1 MMRPHYLSRLFAPEA
16 VAVIGASER
25 PGSVGGRVLRN
36 LLDAGYRGRLYPV
49 NPAHD
54 NVFGLPCHARIDE
67 VGARPD
73 LAVIATP
80 APTVP
85 DLVGACGE
93 HGIALAVVMSAGFGE
108 AGPEGREREDRL
120 RAAARA
126 HGVRILGP
134 NCLGLMRPS
143 SAFNATFSNNDAE
156 PGRLALV
163 SQSGALCTAIL
174 DWATPRRIGFSAMVS
189 LGDAADL
196 DFGDIVD
203 YLALDHE
210 TSSIL
215 LYVEGVHQPRRF
227 LSALRSAARV
237 KPVIVIKAGRR
248 EAGSR
253 AAMSHTGALVGGDDA
268 FDAALRRAGAVRV
281 DSIDRL
287 FSAAQ
292 ILAEHPGDAG
302 NRLAIVT
309 NAGGP
314 GVLAADRA
322 ADLGLE
328 LPAPEGATLS
338 RLDAHLP
345 AAWSGSNPIDLL
357 GDAPPGRYA
366 DAVAACLQAP
376 EFDGVVA
383 ILTPQ
388 AMSQPEAAA
397 EVVIAAGAGSPKP
410 LLASW
415 MGGAQVAGARR
426 RFFAARL
433 PHFGSPEAAVEAY
446 SCLVQRRRN
455 RELLLQVPGPRARRS
470 EPDVGR
476 ARQVIE
482 AALAEDR
489 RVLSAIEAK
498 AVLSAF
504 GIPVIEAAAAAS
516 EDEAAAQAQALGF
529 PLAMKID
536 SPDVV
541 HKSDVDGVRL
551 GLADEDAVRRAWR
564 DILEACGRRR
574 PQARVRGVTVEPM
587 YAGAHARELLVG
599 VARDPVFGPVI
610 TFGAGGTAVEIVRDR
625 AAALPPLN
633 AFLAERLIEETRTA
647 RMLGDWRNLPAVDRT
662 AVQQTLVR
670 VSELVCEL
678 AHVVELD
685 INPLMASPAGVTVV
699 DARMGIEPPS
709 PAALPYGHMAI
720 HPYPVHRRDHFR
732 APDGSGITI
741 RAIRPED
748 AEMEQAFVRGLS
760 ERARY
765 LRFMASMRE
774 LTREMLVRFTQI
786 DYDREMAL
794 VAVTGD
800 DAREVQVGVARY
812 TVAPDGESCEFAI
825 VVGDAHRGIGLG
837 RRLME
842 DLIAAARDRGLKV
855 MEGETL
861 ANNDGMLGLA
871 ERLGF
876 TIRTSADDPGT
887 RIMHLDL

>member
-1 MMRPHYLSRLFAPEA
+1 MRPHYLSRLFAPEA

-25 PGSVGGRVLRN
+25 EGSVGGRVLRN
-36 LLDAGYRGRLYPV
+36 LLDAGFGGRAFPV
-49 NPAHD
+49 NPAHES
-54 NVFGLPCHARIDE
+54 VLGLPCHARIEDVE
-67 VGARPD
+67 ARPD
-73 LAVIATP
+73 VAVIATP
-80 APTVP
+80 AATVP
-85 DLVGACGE
+85 DLVGACGAR
-93 HGIALAVVMSAGFGE
+93 GVAAVVVMSAGFGE
-108 AGPEGREREDRL
+108 AGPEGRAREERL
-120 RAAARA
+120 RAQARA
-126 HGVRILGP
+126 HGVRVLGP

-143 SAFNATFSNNDAE
+143 RAFNATFSNNSAE
-156 PGRLALV
+156 PGRLGLV

-174 DWATPRRIGFSAMVS
+174 DWAAPRHIGFSAVVS

-227 LSALRSAARV
+227 LSALRSAARI
-237 KPVIVIKAGRR
+237 KPVIVIKAGRQ

-281 DSIDRL
+281 DSLDRL

-302 NRLAIVT
+302 DRLAIVT

-328 LPAPEGATLS
+328 LPPPDADTLA
-338 RLDAHLP
+338 RLDRTLP
-345 AAWSGSNPIDLL
+345 AAWSRSNPIDLL

-366 DAVAACLQAP
+366 DAVEACLGAP
-376 EFDGVVA
+376 EFDGVLA

-397 EVVIAAGAGSPKP
+397 EVVVAAGARSAKP

-426 RFFAARL
+426 RFFDARL
-433 PHFGSPEAAVEAY
+433 PHFGSPEAAVEAF

-455 RELLLQVPGPRARRS
+455 RELLLQVPGPRARRA
-470 EPDVGR
+470 EPDAGR
-476 ARQVIE
+476 ARRVIE
-482 AALAEDR
+482 DALAEDR
-489 RVLSAIEAK
+489 RVLTGTEAK
-498 AVLSAF
+498 AVLAAF
-504 GIPVIEAAAAAS
+504 GIPVIEAAAASS
-516 EDEAAAQAQALGF
+516 EDEAAARARALGF

-536 SPDVV
+536 SPDVA

-551 GLADEDAVRRAWR
+551 DLADEDAVRRAWR
-564 DILEACGRRR
+564 EILEAIAIRQPR
-574 PQARVRGVTVEPM
+574 ARVHGVLLEPM
-587 YAGAHARELLVG
+587 YAGAHARELLLG

-610 TFGAGGTAVEIVRDR
+610 SFGAGGTAVEIVRDR
-625 AAALPPLN
+625 AVALPPLN
-633 AFLAERLIEETRTA
+633 AFLADRLIDDTRIA
-647 RMLGDWRNLPAVDRT
+647 RMLGDWRNLPAADRT
-662 AVQQTLVR
+662 AVQQALVS

-685 INPLMASPAGVTVV
+685 INPLMASPEGIAVV
-699 DARMGIEPPS
+699 DARIGIEPPA
-709 PAALPYGHMAI
+709 PASLPYGHMAI
-720 HPYPVHRRDHFR
+720 HPYPVHRRDRFR
-732 APDGSGITI
+732 APNGTTIEI

-760 ERARY
+760 ERTRY

-794 VAVTGD
+794 VAVTGGD
-800 DAREVQVGVARY
+800 GRELQVGVARY

-825 VVGDAHRGIGLG
+825 VVAEAWHDIGLG

-842 DLIAAARDRGLKV
+842 DLIEAARDRGLKV

-861 ANNDGMLGLA
+861 ANNEGMLGLA

-876 TIRTSADDPGT
+876 AIRASDDDPGT